1 MNNILQYKFIKI
13 ILSLLRKIIKII
25 LEKIIKKI
33 IGKKLF
39 YKIIGRNVS
48 TLTSENFL
56 AWWIDYKKS
65 NK

>member
-1 MNNILQYKFIKI
+1 MNDILQYRFIKI
-13 ILSLLRKIIKII
+13 MLRILKKIIKII

-39 YKIIGRNVS
+39 YKIIGRKVS

-56 AWWIDYKKS
+56 EWWIDYKKS
-65 NK
+65 N